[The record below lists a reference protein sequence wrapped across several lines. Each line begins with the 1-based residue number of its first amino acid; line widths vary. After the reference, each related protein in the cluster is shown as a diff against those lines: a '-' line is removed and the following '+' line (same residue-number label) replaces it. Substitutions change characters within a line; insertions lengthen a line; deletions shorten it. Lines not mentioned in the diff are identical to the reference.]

1 MPRLFQLL
9 RTFSTR
15 SLGELQKYMDS
26 PAFNQRED
34 LQRLVEAYRSWP
46 AGKAIAEETM
56 WERVYSRKP
65 FLRRDWRL
73 LLSRCLKQVEYF
85 LVLNQLKEEEV
96 LWQLLLARAQRRL
109 QLTPFFE
116 RAIRAGQKIL
126 KKRAQ
131 YDSGSLQLKYQLED
145 IYYDYVASHKRQERT
160 NLQEVSDDFDHYFIA
175 TKLKQACLAHSRF
188 ITNQEEY
195 RIGLLEAVLGEIR
208 QRPPLLNVPAIAVY
222 YQCYQAVVEG
232 GDESDFQA
240 LRSVMEQY
248 QGGFPNAE
256 MRDIYLLAINYCIRR
271 ANTGEQAFI
280 AEALELYRQSLDK
293 GYLLQ
298 DGVMP
303 ESTFSNII
311 SLAIRLGKFDWSE
324 KFIEDYHHKLP
335 PNFRTP
341 LFLLNMGKLRYAQQ
355 RPSAALKQLAQVE
368 TRAPFLYLGA
378 KVIQA
383 KIFYETKEWE
393 PLESLLASMR
403 TYLQRNKKLGYRQ
416 VHYQHFIRFARRL
429 LQLAPYDTK
438 VRQSLVRDIK
448 SEKLFQEK
456 EWFLEQLKG
465 RDNGNTMPNRPPGS

>member
-1 MPRLFQLL
+1 
-9 RTFSTR
+9 
-15 SLGELQKYMDS
+15 
-26 PAFNQRED
+26 
-34 LQRLVEAYRSWP
+34 
-46 AGKAIAEETM
+46 M
-56 WERVYSRKP
+56 WERVYDKKP

-73 LLSRCLKQVEYF
+73 LLSRCLKQVEHF
-85 LVLNQLKEEEV
+85 LVLYQLKEEDV

-116 RAIRAGQKIL
+116 RAIRAGHNAL

-145 IYYDYVASHKRQERT
+145 IYYDYVSSHKRQERT
-160 NLQEVSDDFDHYFIA
+160 NLQEVSDGFDHYFIA

-195 RIGLLEAVLGEIR
+195 RIGLLDAVLAETR
-208 QRPPLLNVPAIAVY
+208 QRPQLLEVPAVAVY

-240 LRSVMEQY
+240 LRSVMEKY
-248 QGGFPNAE
+248 QSGFPNAE

-271 ANTGEQAFI
+271 TNTGEQAFI
-280 AEALELYRQSLDK
+280 SEALELYRQSLDK

-303 ESTFSNII
+303 ESTFSNIA
-311 SLAIRLGKFDWSE
+311 SLAIRLRKFKWSE
-324 KFIEDYHHKLP
+324 KFIEGYHDKLP
-335 PNFRTP
+335 PNFRDS
-341 LFLLNMGKLRYAQQ
+341 LFLLNMGKLRYAQRQ
-355 RPSAALKQLAQVE
+355 PAAALKQLAKVE
-368 TRAPFLYLGA
+368 TKAPFLYLSA

-383 KIFYETKEWE
+383 KIFYETEARDT
-393 PLESLLASMR
+393 LESLLSSMR
-403 TYLQRNKKLGYRQ
+403 TYLQRDKKLGYRQ

-429 LQLAPYDTK
+429 LQLAPYDTEAL
-438 VRQSLVRDIK
+438 QSLVRDIK

-465 RDNGNTMPNRPPGS
+465 REGHFEQT